1 MFSNFEMELWLF
13 KTKICLYFSQY
24 FMCTLKMISIK
35 FFQGQNWKKAWHS
48 WILDFTK
55 RIFNRTDVVHCNCLQ
70 DYSPWGRVEGEMR
83 TCDRKLQADESC
95 QHRFAA
101 LINGFYTC
109 TAHSYLF
116 YFYIFEVEKKAVKTM
131 LFSLWVEGEKVIKC
145 AAKQRF
151 GSSKISR
158 FSHLANHVC
167 ILIDQWSAGDYA
179 DDEMKWYLQ
188 LWITAFNLTLTFI

>member
-1 MFSNFEMELWLF
+1 
-13 KTKICLYFSQY
+13 
-24 FMCTLKMISIK
+24 
-35 FFQGQNWKKAWHS
+35 
-48 WILDFTK
+48 
-55 RIFNRTDVVHCNCLQ
+55 
-70 DYSPWGRVEGEMR
+70 MR

-95 QHRFAA
+95 QHRFAT

-116 YFYIFEVEKKAVKTM
+116 YFYIFEVDKKAVRTM
-131 LFSLWVEGEKVIKC
+131 FFLWVEGEKVIKC

-167 ILIDQWSAGDYA
+167 IDWSMIRGDLWWWN
-179 DDEMKWYLQ
+179 EMIFATVIHSFWLDFDLYLGKAK
-188 LWITAFNLTLTFI
+188 IKCIFSGKK

>member
-1 MFSNFEMELWLF
+1 
-13 KTKICLYFSQY
+13 
-24 FMCTLKMISIK
+24 
-35 FFQGQNWKKAWHS
+35 
-48 WILDFTK
+48 
-55 RIFNRTDVVHCNCLQ
+55 
-70 DYSPWGRVEGEMR
+70 MR

-95 QHRFAA
+95 QHRFAT

-167 ILIDQWSAGDYA
+167 ILGYTVYKIFKRWHVCIQIQTCFKHSIPQNHCKCPSGWVKQNQIILVIIVRFWHFCTYIVPF
-179 DDEMKWYLQ
+179 E
-188 LWITAFNLTLTFI
+188 